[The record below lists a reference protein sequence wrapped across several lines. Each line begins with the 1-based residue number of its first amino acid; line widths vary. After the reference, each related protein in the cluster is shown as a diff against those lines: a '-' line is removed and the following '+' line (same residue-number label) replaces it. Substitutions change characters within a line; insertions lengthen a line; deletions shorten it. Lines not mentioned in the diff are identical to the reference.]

1 MAGVYD
7 RGARPRLRRGAPG
20 ALFGGG
26 ALIAM
31 LLSGC
36 VAPAASGSAA
46 DATAAASTPTA
57 DSLADD
63 VHSPAPTPQKISA
76 TGDGP
81 GTVEIPNP
89 YYPLAEG
96 RDRLTF
102 TMSFRCEGAGGFWVQ
117 LLPESSGSY
126 SGSDHC
132 SGATAGTTLQLS
144 RSQEVY
150 VIDVRTDPGT
160 TWTLTGTLAR

>member
-7 RGARPRLRRGAPG
+7 RGGRPRPRRGAPG
-20 ALFGGG
+20 ALLGGG
-26 ALIAM
+26 TLVAM

-36 VAPAASGSAA
+36 VTPAANGSATA
-46 DATAAASTPTA
+46 ATAAASTPTS

-63 VHSPAPTPQKISA
+63 VHSPTPTPQQVSA

-126 SGSDHC
+126 MGSDHC
-132 SGATAGTTLQLS
+132 SAGTGNSTLQME
-144 RSQEVY
+144 RSQESY
-150 VIDVRTDPGT
+150 VLDIRTDPGT
-160 TWTLTGTLAR
+160 TWTLTGTLSR